1 MGIHKRKHG
10 NVTSL
15 IFSHIMNNLKAYL
28 SVILVFF
35 IGIVLGVIV
44 INNSNSEQI
53 LQINDYINNFISD
66 LREYGSIDKS
76 TLLAETFFNNLY
88 LILALWFVGSTV
100 IGIPIVYGIIAYK
113 GFCLSYTI
121 SSSIITLGT
130 WNGTI
135 FSLAS
140 MLLQNIIY
148 IPCMLALAVS
158 GIRLYKSIIKDKRR
172 ENIKFEIIRHI
183 MFSALIGAIML
194 LGTLVE
200 TYISTNLI
208 MSFVKIL

>member
-1 MGIHKRKHG
+1 MRTRKRNRG
-10 NVTSL
+10 NFSRVIT
-15 IFSHIMNNLKAYL
+15 SHIINNLRAYL
-28 SVILVFF
+28 SVLLVFL

-44 INNSNSEQI
+44 INNSGTEQI
-53 LQINDYINNFISD
+53 SQINEYINNFISD
-66 LREYGSIDKS
+66 LKEYGEIDKS

-100 IGIPIVYGIIAYK
+100 IGIPIVYGMVAYK

-121 SSSIITLGT
+121 SSSIITLGV
-130 WNGTI
+130 WNGAV

-158 GIRLYKSIIKDKRR
+158 GIRLYKSILKDKRR
-172 ENIKFEIIRHI
+172 ENIKFEILRHI

-208 MSFVKIL
+208 MSFVKII